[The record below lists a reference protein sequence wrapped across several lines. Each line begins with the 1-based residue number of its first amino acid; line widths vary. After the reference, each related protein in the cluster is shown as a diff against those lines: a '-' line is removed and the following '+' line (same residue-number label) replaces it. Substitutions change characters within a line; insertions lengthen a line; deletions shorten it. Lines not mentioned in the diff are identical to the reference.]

1 VFDTLIESKKTTRYG
16 GGSAAGVISI
26 IFHSAVITGAVYAT
40 LHAGEVRRAVVRAFD
55 ITQMAQAKK
64 EPPPPP
70 KTEIATV
77 APPPKGFQTLAIP
90 TNIPINI
97 PPPSQNT
104 SFNAADFSGI
114 GVEGGIARGV
124 VGGTG
129 PVIRTDQ
136 PYLESVVEER
146 PDRISGPVPRYP
158 EILRQ
163 AGIDGRVLLEFVV
176 DTTGHVERGSL
187 KVLSSTNQLFNQPAI
202 EAVAASLY
210 RPGRIAGRAVRVRVQ
225 QPLNFQISR
234 SGLGTP

>member
-1 VFDTLIESKKTTRYG
+1 MFENLIESQKTTQYG
-16 GGSAAGVISI
+16 GAAGGGVFSVV
-26 IFHSAVITGAVYAT
+26 FHSAVITAAVYAT
-40 LHAGEVRRAVVRAFD
+40 MHAGEVKRAVVRAFD
-55 ITQMAQAKK
+55 ITQVAQQKN
-64 EPPPPP
+64 EPPPP
-70 KTEIATV
+70 KNEIASV

-114 GVEGGIARGV
+114 GVEGGIAKGV
-124 VGGTG
+124 AGGTG

-146 PDRISGPVPRYP
+146 PDLINHPVIRYP

-163 AGIDGRVLLEFVV
+163 AGIDGRVLIECVI
-176 DTTGHVERGSL
+176 DTTGHSERNSI
-187 KVLSSTNQLFNQPAI
+187 KVLSSTNQLFNEPAR
-202 EAVAASLY
+202 EAVATSIY

-225 QPLNFQISR
+225 VPINFQISR
-234 SGLGTP
+234 SGVGNP

>member
-1 VFDTLIESKKTTRYG
+1 MFDTLIESKKTTRYG

-55 ITQMAQAKK
+55 ITQMAAEKK

-70 KTEIATV
+70 KNEIASV

-114 GVEGGIARGV
+114 GVEGGIAKGV

-146 PDRISGPVPRYP
+146 PERISSPPIRYP

-163 AGIDGRVLLEFVV
+163 AGIDGRVLIECVI
-176 DTTGHVERGSL
+176 DTAGHAERGSL
-187 KVLSSTNQLFNQPAI
+187 KVLSSTNQLFDQPAR
-202 EAVAASLY
+202 EAVAASVY

-225 QPLNFQISR
+225 VPINFQISR
-234 SGLGTP
+234 SGIGNP